1 MYHNL
6 ASPYS
11 YSDCAITHQKP
22 VYLVE
27 AEEQV
32 QEVTK
37 RIQEFA
43 HQLECATVTPSTLF
57 YAQLAEAQDELDVA
71 EHKRLKLSRY
81 WHETG
86 NEELP
91 IPFDAASER
100 LYRHLVSEVL

>member
-1 MYHNL
+1 MYRNL

-11 YSDCAITHQKP
+11 YSDCAITHVKP

-32 QEVTK
+32 KEAEKSVQ
-37 RIQEFA
+37 QYA
-43 HQLECATVTPSTLF
+43 HYLECAVKTPSPMF
-57 YAQLAEAQDELDVA
+57 YEMLAEAVETRNVA
-71 EHKRLKLSRY
+71 EHKRQKLSRY

-91 IPFDAASER
+91 IPFDKGTEL
-100 LYRHLVSEVL
+100 LYRELVSEVL

>member
-1 MYHNL
+1 MYRNL

-11 YSDCAITHQKP
+11 YSDCAITHHKP

-32 QEVTK
+32 QEAEKSV
-37 RIQEFA
+37 QQYA
-43 HQLECATVTPSTLF
+43 HYLECAVETPSPMF
-57 YAQLAEAQDELDVA
+57 YEMLAEAVETRNVA

-100 LYRHLVSEVL
+100 LYRYLVSEVL